1 MPKCLKYLLA
11 IIYLASLAM
20 PALAADHGRGHG
32 TRWHGDIRHFH
43 ERDLHRWRGGHWY
56 HGRHAGRTGWWW
68 IVGPAWYFYPAP
80 IRPYPDPYLPPVE
93 VAPPPAAI
101 TPPQYWYYCANPP
114 GYYPYVAQ
122 CRSRW
127 KRVPATP

>member
-1 MPKCLKYLLA
+1 MLKYMKYFLA
-11 IIYLASLAM
+11 VIYLASLAM
-20 PALAADHGRGHG
+20 PASATHHRHGHG
-32 TRWHGDIRHFH
+32 ARWHGDIRHFH
-43 ERDLHRWRGGHWY
+43 ERDLHRWRDGHWH
-56 HGRHAGRTGWWW
+56 HGRHAGRLGWWW
-68 IVGPAWYFYPAP
+68 VVGPAWYFYPAR
-80 IRPYPDPYLPPVE
+80 IATYPDPYLPPVE

-101 TPPQYWYYCANPP
+101 GPPQYWYYCANPP